1 MNQIMDRKISTTVL
15 TVFYILVLTLVT
27 LASVVPA
34 HAAPKNVYYVDDD
47 GGYDFTTIQAAID
60 ACVSG
65 DKIYVYAGEY
75 IENLVIDV
83 SITLTGEDPATTI
96 IDSSGGGNC
105 IFVDNVMVQIIGLT
119 IMDGST
125 NGIRLDDSCAGSVIT
140 GNTLTGNGKDGIW
153 MYGSDECTITGN
165 TIENNGNYGIR
176 MTNVC
181 DDNEIIGNTITGSH
195 WDNIYMNGDCDG
207 NLVKGNEISY
217 SETGQGI
224 HLVSLC
230 DDNEIIGNTI
240 TGNYLANIRMFSNCD
255 GNLVKGN
262 EISYSETGYGIWL
275 YSSCDDNEII
285 GNTITGNYLANINL
299 YQPNEGNLIQGNEI
313 SYSEMGQGINFYY
326 LGSYTMIIGN
336 EITDNAREGIRM
348 NVAWYNVISRN
359 HVLRNG
365 DYGID
370 LENNDDYNTIENNI
384 VLDNTT
390 YDLYQASSSDYNTWT
405 RNTYGTSSIN

>member
-1 MNQIMDRKISTTVL
+1 VWKAGVKYKMRKSLFIAVVL
-15 TVFYILVLTLVT
+15 LFAVLVM
-27 LASVVPA
+27 VPA

-47 GGYDFTTIQAAID
+47 GGYDFTTIQDAID

-75 IENLVIDV
+75 TENLVIDV

-96 IDSSGGGNC
+96 IDGSGGSNC
-105 IFVDNVMVQIIGLT
+105 IYVDNVMVQITGFT
-119 IMDGST
+119 IMYGKT
-125 NGIRLDDSCAGSVIT
+125 NGIYLNGDCTGSFIIGNTIT
-140 GNTLTGNGKDGIW
+140 GNTQDGIF
-153 MYGSDECTITGN
+153 MLGSDECAVKGN

-176 MTNVC
+176 LRI
-181 DDNEIIGNTITGSH
+181 DS
-195 WDNIYMNGDCDG
+195 
-207 NLVKGNEISY
+207 
-217 SETGQGI
+217 
-224 HLVSLC
+224 

-240 TGNYLANIRMFSNCD
+240 TGNYLANIFLFSGCD
-255 GNLVKGN
+255 RNHIKGN
-262 EISYSETGYGIWL
+262 EISYSETYYGIWL
-275 YSSCDDNEII
+275 YSSCNDNEII

-299 YQPNEGNLIQGNEI
+299 YQPNERNLIQGNEI

-326 LGSYTMIIGN
+326 LGSYNIINGN

-348 NVAWYNVISRN
+348 NVAGNNLISGN
-359 HVLRNG
+359 YVLRNG

-370 LENNDDYNTIENNI
+370 LENNDDYNTIKNNI

-390 YDLYQASSSDYNTWT
+390 YDLYQSSNSDFNIWT